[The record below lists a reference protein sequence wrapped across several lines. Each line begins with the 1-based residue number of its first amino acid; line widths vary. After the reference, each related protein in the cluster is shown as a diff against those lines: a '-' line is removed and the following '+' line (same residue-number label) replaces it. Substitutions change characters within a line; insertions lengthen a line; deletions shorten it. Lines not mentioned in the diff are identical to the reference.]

1 MAGQADGSII
11 IDTELS
17 SDGFKAGSAEL
28 LAAIKSLSEEV
39 KSLGATLKEIFNKPL
54 TPTIDTSSAEDNVDA
69 LDAKVRELES
79 SIEELQNA
87 RTTEEPATP
96 QMNLGSTTQKASN
109 LQKQIEAVNTS
120 VEHLEPTFQKA
131 MSGSESAMTSFEGKA
146 SALEDK
152 IAELQEKLDAVGQT
166 QYPTQEYEELTAQVS
181 KAEQALFRLYDKQ
194 DKMSATGVKET
205 SRQWQSLQYDIQNAE
220 EALKRLDA
228 AKARMETSGTAFQMG
243 VDTSQFAQM
252 EDTLA
257 RAQARLE
264 EMREGTRQS
273 EGSMSRLALAARNV
287 ASFIGR
293 AAKLAVGAL
302 VHGIKSAASHM
313 AKMLTHSKA
322 MNNQFGSLISGA
334 KKFALSLLGARGI
347 YALLRKAVSAY
358 MAENQR
364 LSSTLSACWS
374 GIGNLLGPIITNL
387 INLVAQAVA
396 YVTSFLKLFGVFGS
410 NAQKAIS
417 SAGGAA
423 SKETKELKRQLA
435 SFDELN
441 ILSDNSSD
449 SGGGSSSETAATLPD
464 VTLPDWAKLMVDQLK
479 AGDWAAAATNLSE
492 QLNSMI
498 ASVDWAGI
506 GNKIGYYLN
515 GALTFLATFIK
526 TFDWMGLGAN
536 LATCVNNILNSVDWG
551 NLGTVLVAQFAIL
564 LQLLSNFFET
574 FNGKAF
580 GDGLYD
586 LLLGMITAC
595 DWAGLT
601 GQLSQNISNFI
612 QTIDFG
618 KLGTALSTG
627 MRTILQILNA
637 AIVNFDWRRMGAKI
651 AEFLNS
657 IDWVGI
663 ISDLATLVS
672 NALKGALNLFVG
684 FAEKLDWAKLG
695 HDLFNSLKS
704 VVQNTDW
711 GSIISLAVELLGAA
725 IGGLAALVW
734 GLIEG
739 AWNDIIAWW
748 NNTARDDGGNIIEGL
763 LLGIWDAIKNIGT
776 WIYEHIFQPFWEGIK
791 EAFGI
796 ASPSTKMMEIGDFI
810 VQGLLQ
816 GITGTWHAI
825 VEFFSRAVSGIAGA
839 ISTAW
844 SSVKKWTS
852 ETWSSIKTFISTAWT
867 GVKSTTAS
875 VCSTIASKVSEAYS
889 NVKSS
894 ISDKLSSA
902 KDTASSAW
910 ESMSSTA
917 SSVGSSIASKVSET
931 YADVKSYVA
940 EKLTSAKESAS
951 SIWDSIN
958 STAFSVS
965 AAIASKVSGAYS
977 NVKSYI
983 TDKLTSAKESAS
995 NIWGSMKS
1003 TVSSVGSSIAASAS
1017 SAFAQM
1023 KSSITEKVNSA
1034 KANATTG
1041 WNSMKTAIASAAT
1054 NMGSTVSSKFSG
1066 IYSTITSKI
1075 SSAASTIKTG
1085 FESARSSIVSKMA
1098 SAANTINNQGWR
1110 TIGSNICVG
1119 IGNGINSSWDW
1130 LSRTV
1135 RNVASNLLRAAKNA
1149 LGIHSPSRLF
1159 RDEVGQYIGLGI
1171 GEGVE
1176 ESEPSIIKS
1185 VSGVADAIADE
1196 FAANSYTISPINVD
1210 SNGTIPRALDS
1221 FSDKITDSFASML
1234 DKLQA
1239 IADRVTFAMP
1249 SVASGA
1255 VPYSLKSADTA
1266 NGGQLGSVI
1275 EASNNELGSVV
1286 IQSVTNATAAIVQAI
1301 QEHSGTTVTFD
1312 IDSITQGVIS
1322 EINRKTRMTGNNPL
1336 LV

>member
-11 IDTELS
+11 IDIELS
-17 SDGFKAGSAEL
+17 SDSFKAGSAEL

-39 KSLGATLKEIFNKPL
+39 KNLGATLKGIFSKPL

-79 SIEELQNA
+79 SIEELQNNRA
-87 RTTEEPATP
+87 TEEAATP
-96 QMNLGSTTQKASN
+96 QINLGSTTQKASD

-120 VEHLEPTFQKA
+120 VERLEPTFQKA
-131 MSGSESAMTSFEGKA
+131 MSGSESAMTSFEDKA

-152 IAELQEKLDAVGQT
+152 IAELQERLDTVGQT
-166 QYPTQEYEELTAQVS
+166 QYPTQEYEELTSQVG

-220 EALKRLDA
+220 EALKRLEA

-257 RAQARLE
+257 RARARLD
-264 EMREGTRQS
+264 EMRERTRRS

-302 VHGIKSAASHM
+302 IHGIKSAASHM

-358 MAENQR
+358 IAENQR

-551 NLGTVLVAQFAIL
+551 NLGTVLSGKFRAIILTAAGFLLNLDWTALAGDFSSFAI
-564 LQLLSNFFET
+564 NFF
-574 FNGKAF
+574 NGITEA
-580 GDGLYD
+580 
-586 LLLGMITAC
+586 ITAV
-595 DWAGLT
+595 DW
-601 GQLSQNISNFI
+601 Q
-612 QTIDFG
+612 
-618 KLGTALSTG
+618 
-627 MRTILQILNA
+627 QIGRNVATFLRN
-637 AIVNFDWRRMGAKI
+637 VDWSG
-651 AEFLNS
+651 
-657 IDWVGI
+657 
-663 ISDLATLVS
+663 ISD
-672 NALKGALNLFVG
+672 ALFKGIGV
-684 FAEKLDWAKLG
+684 
-695 HDLFNSLKS
+695 
-704 VVQNTDW
+704 
-711 GSIISLAVELLGAA
+711 A

-739 AWNDIIAWW
+739 AWNDVVAWW
-748 NNTARDDGGNIIEGL
+748 YDTAYEDGSFTIKGL

-776 WIYEHIFQPFWEGIK
+776 WINEHIFQPFIDGFK
-791 EAFGI
+791 TAFGI
-796 ASPSTKMMEIGDFI
+796 ASPSTVMAEQGGFI
-810 VQGLLQ
+810 VEGLLH
-816 GITGTWHAI
+816 GVTNAWDSI
-825 VEFFSRAVSGIAGA
+825 VKFFSRAVSGIAGT

-844 SSVKKWTS
+844 SSAKTWTS

-875 VCSTIASKVSEAYS
+875 VCSTIASKVSDAYS

-931 YADVKSYVA
+931 YSDIKSYVA

-1066 IYSTITSKI
+1066 IYSTVTSKI

-1098 SAANTINNQGWR
+1098 SAANIINNQGWR

-1171 GEGVE
+1171 SEGVE
-1176 ESEPSIIKS
+1176 DSAPSIIKS
-1185 VSGVADAIADE
+1185 VSSVADVIADE

-1221 FSDKITDSFASML
+1221 FSDKITDSFTSML
-1234 DKLQA
+1234 DQLRD
-1239 IADRVTFAMP
+1239 IAERVTFAVP

-1266 NGGQLGSVI
+1266 NGGQLSSVI